1 MKFKIF
7 RFEKG
12 KMENPR
18 YDVFKVRDTPRMT
31 VLEGL
36 FQIQD
41 ELDSSLSF
49 RYSCRGAVCGSCAML
64 INNKP

>member
-41 ELDSSLSF
+41 EL
-49 RYSCRGAVCGSCAML
+49 
-64 INNKP
+64 